1 MNFTKNNFLNE
12 NRIKLKEIVLRMI
25 ENQNKIFVKLNGIAL
40 KGIALKRIALKIIKD
55 N

>member
-1 MNFTKNNFLNE
+1 MNFIKNNFSNE
-12 NRIKLKEIVLRMI
+12 NCIKLRGIVLRMI
-25 ENQNKIFVKLNGIAL
+25 KDHNKIFVKLKGIAL